1 MPDTPRSTSVSTK
14 QQRIAELA
22 REMPE
27 KALTSLSHHIDLDW
41 MREAHR
47 RTRKDGAVGI
57 DGQSA
62 KEFEANLEENLEELL
77 TLAKSGRYRAPAV
90 RRVHIP
96 KGDGSKRRPIGIP
109 TFADKVLQR
118 AIVMALEPVYE
129 QSFLDCSF
137 GFRPGRSAHQ
147 ALEALWNGMM
157 RMGGGWVLD
166 VDIRRF
172 FDELDG
178 RQLQQ
183 ILSQRVTDGVVR
195 RLVGK
200 WLNAGVMEDGRI
212 QRSHSGT
219 PQGGVISPLLANIYL
234 HEALDLWFE
243 REVRPRMRGRAF
255 MVRYADDAVLCFER
269 EDDARRVF
277 DVLDKRLERFGLTLH
292 PEKTRLVRFIRPT
305 GKGGS
310 GPRDRSTR
318 PGTFDVLGFTHYW
331 GRSRKG
337 RWVVKRRTSRKRFS
351 GALRQLARWCRR
363 ARHLPIREQH
373 RMLVQKLRGHFAYF
387 GITGNADALAR
398 FRFQSSKIWRKW
410 LDRRSQRA
418 RMNWERFRSLL
429 RRYPLPR
436 PVVVHSV
443 YRQLAN
449 P

>member
-337 RWVVKRRTSRKRFS
+337 SWVVKRRTSRKRFS
-351 GALRQLARWCRR
+351 GALRQLARWCRM